1 MQTKSGPGLL
11 IRAVLAAML
20 ACALTACGTAAAP
33 SPTSVAS
40 TADAPSAV
48 ITPFAASATQTATLA
63 IPSPSRT
70 PGPTP
75 TATPVPVP
83 SEPTGVTFTTDP
95 VQLPGLSGTDAII
108 YTVKHTIRW
117 KAPRTDVEIRA
128 YGVTTC
134 LAKPTDPAPG
144 DFGKCLV
151 ADTQLPASALALAG
165 KVSAADGKISWI
177 APFSHDCS
185 GLPVGTDGR
194 NYYAVVIAAY
204 DSAGQSSFA
213 IAYPGAW
220 IRPGPGDN
228 VCADGNE

>member
-1 MQTKSGPGLL
+1 MTG
-11 IRAVLAAML
+11 IRAVLTAIL

-40 TADAPSAV
+40 PADAPSVV
-48 ITPFAASATQTATLA
+48 ITPSAASATQTPAPA
-63 IPSPSRT
+63 SPSPSPT
-70 PGPTP
+70 PRPTP
-75 TATPVPVP
+75 TATPVPVL

-95 VQLPGLSGTDAII
+95 VQLPGPSGTDAII

-134 LAKPTDPAPG
+134 LAKPVEAAPG

-204 DSAGQSSFA
+204 DSAGHSSFA

-228 VCADGNE
+228 VCGDGNE